1 MYGRAP
7 EGTLSLSLVSPTLH
21 YTGSCHNLEVL
32 NKKVNSG
39 LQIWDPPSSGS
50 FLTGCPIVTRTRDQ
64 VVAASSPQAIGV
76 DASDRGS
83 NVRCAVDNVAD
94 STIQNAVL
102 EPTITYHLI
111 KEWVGSERKL
121 HRSAGAN

>member
-21 YTGSCHNLEVL
+21 YTGLCHNIEVL

-50 FLTGCPIVTRTRDQ
+50 FLTSCPIVTRTRDQ

-83 NVRCAVDNVAD
+83 NVQCAMENVAGFAA
-94 STIQNAVL
+94 QNVSAVS
-102 EPTITYHLI
+102 EPTITYHL
-111 KEWVGSERKL
+111 
-121 HRSAGAN
+121 